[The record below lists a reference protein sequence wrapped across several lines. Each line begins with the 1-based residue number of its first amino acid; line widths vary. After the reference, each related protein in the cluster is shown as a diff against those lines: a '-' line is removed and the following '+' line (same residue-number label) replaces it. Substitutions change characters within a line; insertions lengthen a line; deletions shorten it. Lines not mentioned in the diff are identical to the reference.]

1 MEIWLNFNDISIYLH
16 YIVNVEKF
24 IDILITINNDDIY
37 IYYI

>member
-1 MEIWLNFNDISIYLH
+1 MEIWPNFNDIAIYLH

-24 IDILITINNDDIY
+24 IDILITINDDDIY

>member
-1 MEIWLNFNDISIYLH
+1 MEIWPNFNDIAIYLH